1 MCRTFSFSR
10 ASLIGRVVR
19 GMEATV
25 LFDSSAMADVY
36 VQVQLVGIDAA
47 LDVMDSFAGDGGRR
61 AWC

>member
-1 MCRTFSFSR
+1 M
-10 ASLIGRVVR
+10 GRVVR

-47 LDVMDSFAGDGGRR
+47 LDVMGSFAGDGGRR